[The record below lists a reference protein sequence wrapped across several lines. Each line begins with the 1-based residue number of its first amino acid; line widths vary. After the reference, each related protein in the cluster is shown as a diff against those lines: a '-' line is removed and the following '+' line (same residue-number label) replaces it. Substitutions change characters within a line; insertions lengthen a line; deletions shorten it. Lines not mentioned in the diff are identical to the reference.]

1 MVIIGSGNAKAAL
14 KPGWEILQ
22 KGGSALDAV
31 EAAIRIVEDD
41 PDDHSVGT
49 GGWPNIQ
56 GEVELDA
63 SIMDGGTRAC
73 GAVGAVSG
81 FPNPISIARRL
92 MESLPHVFLVG
103 RGAEIFAEE
112 AGFIRREILT
122 DRSKTEWEERLRA
135 NVPADRMADVFEGKG
150 LSEWALLTK
159 DPQRVGGTVNVIALD
174 GRGELA
180 SGVSTCG
187 WAWKY
192 PGRLGDSPVIGAGN
206 YCDSRY
212 GASACTGHGELAI
225 RAGAAR
231 GAVLYM
237 QMGNSVKDAGFKAF
251 EGVPGWTERY
261 QSILSMVLLDPSGDH
276 CGITTDRNPRQYAV
290 ISEKNEEPQLLPYVR
305 VPE

>member
-1 MVIIGSGNAKAAL
+1 M
-14 KPGWEILQ
+14 
-22 KGGSALDAV
+22 DAV
-31 EAAIRIVEDD
+31 EASIRIVEDD
-41 PDDHSVGT
+41 PADHSVGT

-56 GEVELDA
+56 GKMELDA
-63 SIMDGGTRAC
+63 GIMDGSTRAC

-112 AGFIRREILT
+112 MGFTRSEILT
-122 DRSKTEWEERLRA
+122 DRAKAEWEERLRA
-135 NVPADRMADVFEGKG
+135 NVPAERLGDVSEGRG

-212 GASACTGHGELAI
+212 GAAACTGHGELAI
-225 RAGAAR
+225 RAGSAR
-231 GAVLYM
+231 SAVLFM
-237 QMGNSVKDAGFKAF
+237 QMGDSAEDAGIKAF
-251 EGVPGWTERY
+251 EDVPGWTERY
-261 QSILSMVLLDPSGDH
+261 GSILSMVLLDPKGDH
-276 CGITTDRNPRQYAV
+276 CGITTDRNPRKYAV
-290 ISEKNEEPQLLPYVR
+290 MSEEYDEPQLLPYRR
-305 VPE
+305 VSE